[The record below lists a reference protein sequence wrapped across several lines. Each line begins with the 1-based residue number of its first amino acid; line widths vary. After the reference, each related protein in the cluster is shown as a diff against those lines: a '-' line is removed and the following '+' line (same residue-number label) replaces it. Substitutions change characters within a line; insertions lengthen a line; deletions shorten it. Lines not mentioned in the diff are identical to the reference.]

1 MALNNNPTPNEVVK
15 EIKTLEQDKMDK
27 TNPTGTGS
35 FSLNRA
41 NGKTIGNYSF
51 AEGHIT
57 TSSGY
62 ASHSEGAISI
72 ASGDASH
79 AEGENTNA
87 SGGSSHAE
95 GNSTVAS
102 GYNSHAEGNSTE
114 ASGYNSHAEGEG
126 TIAQRKSQH
135 VFGEYNIADTYITDS
150 NRGKYVEIVGNGTAV
165 SARSNARTLDWNG
178 NEYIKGKLQSAGLT
192 DGTTTQNMTTIVN
205 LPTRVDTINTN
216 LTNEV
221 TNRQNAD
228 ETLQSNINTKMNI
241 SGGKFTGE
249 VEFNEIDGNCI
260 NFDSGIY
267 INKKNGSTLL
277 GSNGTLAWIG
287 TPDTTLTMRGNE
299 NRPTYNGN
307 NVALQVDVNNKLNKT
322 NPYGTGSFSMNRKS
336 NTVIGS
342 YSFAE
347 GYQTE
352 ARGEASHAEGRQT
365 QARGE
370 NSHCEG
376 QNTIAT
382 GINQHVSG
390 KYNIEDTENKYAEI
404 IGNGT
409 AVSARSNARTL
420 DWNGNEY
427 LAGNLQ
433 ASGLTDGTTTKT
445 MSEILAGGGG
455 NKANVDASNLSDG
468 NVTSWQQKLITSAI
482 AGNGI
487 GIENGVIS
495 SSSNSTLLNATKYNI
510 TTDTR
515 VPVSKATLQQY
526 SYILIEAEGYDA
538 AGVNRNSRVAGY
550 FKVSDLVEYEY
561 ANDYNSMSFYSRKYA
576 VLGTI
581 NFAVNTNDLM
591 FSCEFAKPYE
601 QTNLNATA
609 DDNIYIGNIWGI
621 K

>member
-1 MALNNNPTPNEVVK
+1 MALNNNPTPYEVVK
-15 EIKTLEQDKMDK
+15 GIKTLEQDKMDE

-35 FSLNRA
+35 FSLNRKL
-41 NGKTIGNYSF
+41 NTPVGSYSF
-51 AEGHIT
+51 AEGYQTEARGDYGSHAEGT
-57 TSSGY
+57 GTSSNGGY
-62 ASHSEGAISI
+62 GSHAEGSNTQ
-72 ASGDASH
+72 ASGQASH
-79 AEGENTNA
+79 AEGYLTYA
-87 SGGSSHAE
+87 SGQASHAE
-95 GNSTVAS
+95 GNLTKAK
-102 GYNSHAEGNSTE
+102 GENSHCEGQD
-114 ASGYNSHAEGEG
+114 
-126 TIAQRKSQH
+126 TIATGMNQH
-135 VFGEYNIADTYITDS
+135 VSGKYNIEDTED
-150 NRGKYVEIVGNGTAV
+150 KYAEIIGNGTPDT
-165 SARSNARTLDWNG
+165 ARSNARTLDWNG
-178 NEYIKGKLQSAGLT
+178 NEYLAGNLQASGLT
-192 DGTTTQNMTTIVN
+192 DGTTTKNMTTIVN

-487 GIENGVIS
+487 SIENGVIS